1 MNGTQIEF
9 LPAHELA
16 RRTKSGQIS
25 AVEVVEAHL
34 ERIAQVNP
42 RLNAVVVLDADGALA
57 AARTADSQR
66 ATGAPLGPLHGV
78 PVTIKD
84 WIDVA
89 NLRCTGGDP
98 AFRDRVPAEDA
109 TVVTRLRRAGAIVLG
124 KTNVMADNQVYGPT
138 FNPHDLTRSPGGSSS
153 GEAALIAA
161 GGSALG
167 LGSDSGGSLRQPAHL
182 CGVATIKPTTGLVP
196 LTGHFPVI
204 EPMLDPRTVIG
215 PIARSVE
222 DLALALGVIS
232 GEDGRDP
239 SVAPV
244 PLRDWR
250 DVDLGK
256 LRIAWWIEQ
265 VDADPTPETADTV
278 RRAAAALQEAGA
290 LLTEARPKTLDEAW
304 PLTQTYWSLPESQDL
319 ETWRPNAETSLS
331 AGELQEF
338 RFRWGRFR
346 RDMAR
351 FMADFDLMLLPAA
364 ERPAARHGEEV
375 SFAYTLAFSLTGQ
388 PAAVVPYGRAPNG
401 LPIGVQI
408 AARPWRDHVA
418 IAAAHT
424 LESTGGWRRPGG
436 V

>member
-1 MNGTQIEF
+1 MDDARIEF

-16 RRTKSGQIS
+16 RRMRSGEIS
-25 AVEVVEAHL
+25 AVDVVEAHL
-34 ERIAQVNP
+34 GRIAQVNP
-42 RLNAVVVLDADGALA
+42 KLNAVVVLDADGALA
-57 AARTADSQR
+57 SARAADSER
-66 ATGAPLGPLHGV
+66 ARGAPLGPLHGV

-98 AFRDRVPAEDA
+98 AFRERIPGEDA
-109 TVVTRLRRAGAIVLG
+109 TVVSRLRGAGAIVVG
-124 KTNVMADNQVYGPT
+124 KTNVMTDNEVYGPT
-138 FNPHDLTRSPGGSSS
+138 FNPHNLTRSPGGSSG
-153 GEAALIAA
+153 GEAAIIAA

-215 PIARSVE
+215 PIARTVE

-232 GEDGRDP
+232 GEDGLDP

-250 DVDLGK
+250 DVDLSRLK
-256 LRIAWWIEQ
+256 IAWWIEQ
-265 VDADPTPETADTV
+265 AGAQPTPETSQTV
-278 RRAAAALQEAGA
+278 KRAVAAMEDAGA
-290 LLTEARPKTLDEAW
+290 QMIETQPDALDEARS
-304 PLTQTYWSLPESQDL
+304 LTQTYWSLPESQDL

-331 AGELQEF
+331 AGELQKF

-346 RDMAR
+346 RSIAR
-351 FMADFDLMLLPAA
+351 FMADFDVLLLPAA
-364 ERPAARHGEEV
+364 DRPAAEVGEKV
-375 SFAYTLAFSLTGQ
+375 PFTYTLAFSLTGQ
-388 PAAVVPYGRAPNG
+388 PAVVVPYGRDTDG

-408 AARPWRDHVA
+408 AARPWRDHQAV
-418 IAAAHT
+418 AAAHA
-424 LESTGGWRRPGG
+424 LETTGGWWPPSG